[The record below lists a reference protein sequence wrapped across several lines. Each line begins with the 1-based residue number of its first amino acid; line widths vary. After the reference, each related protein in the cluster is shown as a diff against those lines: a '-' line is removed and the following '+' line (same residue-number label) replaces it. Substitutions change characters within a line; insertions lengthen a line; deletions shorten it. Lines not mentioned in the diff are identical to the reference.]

1 MLTPEQIEA
10 NKIEFLKL
18 ISEIDIPDADTQGLV
33 E

>member
-18 ISEIDIPDADTQGLV
+18 IAEINIDGADTQGLV